1 MIKIKVN
8 SLCGASHVDPRGGGV
23 GSFSDGVIHSDSAS
37 AELHSVSTFFSLK
50 HHNSVYDF

>member
-23 GSFSDGVIHSDSAS
+23 GSFSDGVIHSDPAS